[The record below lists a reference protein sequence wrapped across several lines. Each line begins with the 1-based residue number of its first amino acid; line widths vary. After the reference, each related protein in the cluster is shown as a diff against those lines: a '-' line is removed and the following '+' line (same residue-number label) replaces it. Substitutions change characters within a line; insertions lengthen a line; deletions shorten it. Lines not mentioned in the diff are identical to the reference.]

1 MVRELA
7 PAWTMAARA
16 QAASPWPVSYGVWV
30 VAALMAFYVR
40 YNGSSADTGGG
51 ITIDGASFPS
61 ELKMGGISQQL
72 TGGGTRTKYGVAKV
86 YAVALYVDTAAAS
99 SSLKKF
105 ASPKPIKDQK
115 FFQALVDGTY
125 SRTLFLQMLRGV
137 ASDAMVSALEEA
149 LSKRLSSAVLAKFR
163 EALLKALPSTSLAK
177 GDKLYFQCKGG
188 VMSIGEGSPSA
199 GATIKDKAVCPAFF
213 DVYFGK
219 SPVSPAAKDGVAA
232 GFASRGFYQ

>member
-1 MVRELA
+1 MHHHDPTWAGLPACLLALLRMSPLIALDAQQPPIRELA

-137 ASDAMVSALEEA
+137 AVSASCQQQLT
-149 LSKRLSSAVLAKFR
+149 RLFVPHFIFTHITCFTAH
-163 EALLKALPSTSLAK
+163 
-177 GDKLYFQCKGG
+177 
-188 VMSIGEGSPSA
+188 
-199 GATIKDKAVCPAFF
+199 
-213 DVYFGK
+213 
-219 SPVSPAAKDGVAA
+219 
-232 GFASRGFYQ
+232 ASRLCCTGAPCVLC